1 MDTLSELPPQVP
13 RPPQSLSRG
22 RTSKKLSGS
31 SMGGGSKSERRL
43 LMEAKAGVGAA
54 IAEVCTQLWWCSNSV
69 RTALDVRLTRACRG
83 RLWGVRVWCFLMVVT
98 FVLPCRHLHLHAR
111 DLCFRPLCLATV
123 VCLVWRVACSAF
135 EHLPVQAAGMLQRLQ
150 PCSALSARVFGG
162 DARLRNVTGSC
173 FKHLMYVCRSLNG
186 SVLKGGTPV
195 CCLKYNNSVCCSVYL
210 V

>member
-1 MDTLSELPPQVP
+1 MDTLSELPPHVS

-22 RTSKKLSGS
+22 RSSKKPSGS

-54 IAEVCTQLWWCSNSV
+54 IAEVCTLLWPFSDSV

-98 FVLPCRHLHLHAR
+98 FVLPPPSRSCERFVFSPDVL
-111 DLCFRPLCLATV
+111 PLLLSV
-123 VCLVWRVACSAF
+123 SSGGYNLVACPAF

-150 PCSALSARVFGG
+150 PCSALSARVSGAMPDLG
-162 DARLRNVTGSC
+162 TRL
-173 FKHLMYVCRSLNG
+173 
-186 SVLKGGTPV
+186 VLV
-195 CCLKYNNSVCCSVYL
+195 SSI
-210 V
+210 